1 MLYAVIMA
9 GGSGTRLWPLS
20 RQGQPKQALKLIGER
35 TMFQHSVDRLAPLFP
50 PERIFVVTSA
60 AMADVLRP
68 QTPELPAAELH
79 HRAGRAGFG
88 AGSRAWPPSTCCTVI
103 LMRSWLC

>member
-20 RQGQPKQALKLIGER
+20 RKAQPKQALKLIGER
-35 TMFQHSVDRLAPLFP
+35 TMFQHSVDRLVPLFP
-50 PERIFVVTSA
+50 FERIFVVTSE

-68 QTPELPAAELH
+68 QAPELPADNFIIEP
-79 HRAGRAGFG
+79 AGRDSAPAAGLAAIHLHTF
-88 AGSRAWPPSTCCTVI
+88 
-103 LMRSWLC
+103 